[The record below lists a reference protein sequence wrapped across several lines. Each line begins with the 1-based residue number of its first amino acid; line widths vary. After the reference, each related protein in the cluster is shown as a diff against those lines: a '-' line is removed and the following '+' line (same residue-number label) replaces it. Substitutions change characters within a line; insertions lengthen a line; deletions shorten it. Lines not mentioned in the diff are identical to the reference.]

1 MRVYWAAIVAIMAIF
16 GPTALAWADDVPN
29 LHVEQVCRGIVSQS
43 TDPLAGGEPTVG
55 FDQCMEAERQDREQ
69 LQKEWPTF
77 SADDKKHCVAESQM
91 GGESSYTELMTC
103 LEMARD
109 VRTLGSS
116 APSDRTGHPST
127 PRKN

>member
-1 MRVYWAAIVAIMAIF
+1 MRDCWVAILAIAAVF
-16 GPTALAWADDVPN
+16 GLIAPAWADDVPN

-55 FDQCMEAERQDREQ
+55 FDQCMDAERQDREQ

-109 VRTLGSS
+109 VRTSGSS
-116 APSDRTGHPST
+116 APSNRGGNSSKPK
-127 PRKN
+127 KN